1 MLMLV
6 IAGIVFVILAASVLA
21 YVFPM
26 RSMRPLASGK
36 IEGTDVTAVKSRINN
51 LFFLPAGDDWIVID
65 AGSDA
70 GGVKREMERLS
81 IDGRKVKRVFL
92 THTDYDHVASIVLFP
107 NAAIY
112 MNRLEKQMIDGTTI
126 RQFFKKNRLPQ
137 LRDTN
142 KIVWMEDQ
150 EVIDFGGHKVRM
162 ISVPGHTKGAAM
174 YAVDEKYLF
183 TGDAFCPADGR
194 ILVHPYTMDKVQAR
208 KTIQEIKREL
218 WKYEKV
224 FTAHYGLME
233 RSDRIGGIA

>member
-162 ISVPGHTKGAAM
+162 ISVPGHTKGRQCMRWMKGIYLPETLFVRQTAAFWFILIRWIRYRRGKRFRKSRGSCGSM
-174 YAVDEKYLF
+174 KR
-183 TGDAFCPADGR
+183 CSQR
-194 ILVHPYTMDKVQAR
+194 IMV
-208 KTIQEIKREL
+208 
-218 WKYEKV
+218 
-224 FTAHYGLME
+224 
-233 RSDRIGGIA
+233 